1 MTIQD
6 IKNNV
11 IEYLSA
17 KKDIGDFIVHTLY
30 EMDQYRNVII
40 GSFSNNFVAL
50 VAFITTT
57 MIANIVSDSP
67 LDNIF
72 SKDILWLLLFALFGS
87 LIYCYLSN
95 KKFNKDIKDFNKIF
109 ERLKNNYK
117 DILIEEDVGS
127 LFSESEFKQQV
138 ENISE
143 IRLNINIIWIV
154 SSIVLI
160 ILTIVAL
167 YNKYT

>member
-1 MTIQD
+1 
-6 IKNNV
+6 
-11 IEYLSA
+11 S
-17 KKDIGDFIVHTLY
+17 
-30 EMDQYRNVII
+30 NVII

-95 KKFNKDIKDFNKIF
+95 KKFNKDMTDFNKVF

-117 DILIEEDVGS
+117 DILIGEDIGS

-154 SSIVLI
+154 SSILLI
-160 ILTIVAL
+160 FLTIVAL
-167 YNKYT
+167 YNKYI

>member
-1 MTIQD
+1 
-6 IKNNV
+6 
-11 IEYLSA
+11 
-17 KKDIGDFIVHTLY
+17 
-30 EMDQYRNVII
+30 MDQYRNVII

-72 SKDILWLLLFALFGS
+72 SKDILWLLLLALLGS

-95 KKFNKDIKDFNKIF
+95 KKFNKDIADFNKVF

-117 DILIEEDVGS
+117 DILTEEDIGS
-127 LFSESEFKQQV
+127 LFSESEFEQQV

-143 IRLNINIIWIV
+143 IRLNINIIWII

-160 ILTIVAL
+160 FLTVFAL
-167 YNKYT
+167 YKKYV

>member
-1 MTIQD
+1 
-6 IKNNV
+6 
-11 IEYLSA
+11 
-17 KKDIGDFIVHTLY
+17 
-30 EMDQYRNVII
+30 MDQYRNVII

-72 SKDILWLLLFALFGS
+72 SKDILWLLLFALLGS

-95 KKFNKDIKDFNKIF
+95 KKFNKDITDFNKVF

-117 DILIEEDVGS
+117 DILTEEDIGS

-143 IRLNINIIWIV
+143 IRLNINIIWII

-160 ILTIVAL
+160 FLTVFAL
-167 YNKYT
+167 YKKYV

>member
-1 MTIQD
+1 MS
-6 IKNNV
+6 
-11 IEYLSA
+11 EYLNA

-30 EMDQYRNVII
+30 EMDQYSNVII

-95 KKFNKDIKDFNKIF
+95 KKFNKDMTDFNKVF

-117 DILIEEDVGS
+117 DILIGEDIGS

-154 SSIVLI
+154 SSILLI
-160 ILTIVAL
+160 FLTIVAL
-167 YNKYT
+167 YNKYI

>member
-1 MTIQD
+1 
-6 IKNNV
+6 V
-11 IEYLSA
+11 SEYLSA

-30 EMDQYRNVII
+30 EMDQYSNVII

-95 KKFNKDIKDFNKIF
+95 KKFNKDVTDFNKVF

-117 DILIEEDVGS
+117 DILIGENIGS

-154 SSIVLI
+154 SSILLI
-160 ILTIVAL
+160 FLTIVAL
-167 YNKYT
+167 YNKSI

>member
-1 MTIQD
+1 MS
-6 IKNNV
+6 
-11 IEYLSA
+11 EYLSA

-30 EMDQYRNVII
+30 EMDQYSNVII

-95 KKFNKDIKDFNKIF
+95 KKFNKDITDFNKVF

-117 DILIEEDVGS
+117 DILTEEDIGS

-143 IRLNINIIWIV
+143 IRLNINIIWII

-160 ILTIVAL
+160 FLTVFAL
-167 YNKYT
+167 YKKYV

>member
-1 MTIQD
+1 M
-6 IKNNV
+6 
-11 IEYLSA
+11 
-17 KKDIGDFIVHTLY
+17 
-30 EMDQYRNVII
+30 
-40 GSFSNNFVAL
+40 
-50 VAFITTT
+50 
-57 MIANIVSDSP
+57 
-67 LDNIF
+67 
-72 SKDILWLLLFALFGS
+72 LFALFGS

-143 IRLNINIIWIV
+143 IRLNINIIWIF

>member
-1 MTIQD
+1 
-6 IKNNV
+6 
-11 IEYLSA
+11 
-17 KKDIGDFIVHTLY
+17 
-30 EMDQYRNVII
+30 
-40 GSFSNNFVAL
+40 
-50 VAFITTT
+50 

-95 KKFNKDIKDFNKIF
+95 KKFNKDMTDFNKVF

-117 DILIEEDVGS
+117 DILIGEDIGS

-154 SSIVLI
+154 SSILLI
-160 ILTIVAL
+160 FLTIVAL
-167 YNKYT
+167 YNKYI

>member
-1 MTIQD
+1 MKRGTRTTAP
-6 IKNNV
+6 V
-11 IEYLSA
+11 SSVA
-17 KKDIGDFIVHTLY
+17 G
-30 EMDQYRNVII
+30 
-40 GSFSNNFVAL
+40 FVAL

-95 KKFNKDIKDFNKIF
+95 KKFNKDMTDFNKVF

-117 DILIEEDVGS
+117 DILIGEDIGS

-138 ENISE
+138 KNISE
-143 IRLNINIIWIV
+143 I
-154 SSIVLI
+154 
-160 ILTIVAL
+160 
-167 YNKYT
+167 

>member
-1 MTIQD
+1 M
-6 IKNNV
+6 

-95 KKFNKDIKDFNKIF
+95 KKFNKDIKDFNKVF

-117 DILIEEDVGS
+117 DILVEEDIGS

-143 IRLNINIIWIV
+143 IRLNINIIWIF

-167 YNKYT
+167 CNKYI

>member
-1 MTIQD
+1 MS
-6 IKNNV
+6 
-11 IEYLSA
+11 EYLSA

-30 EMDQYRNVII
+30 EMDQYSNVII

-95 KKFNKDIKDFNKIF
+95 KKFNKDMTDFNKVF

-117 DILIEEDVGS
+117 DILIGEDIGS

-154 SSIVLI
+154 SSILLI
-160 ILTIVAL
+160 FLTIVAL
-167 YNKYT
+167 YNKYI